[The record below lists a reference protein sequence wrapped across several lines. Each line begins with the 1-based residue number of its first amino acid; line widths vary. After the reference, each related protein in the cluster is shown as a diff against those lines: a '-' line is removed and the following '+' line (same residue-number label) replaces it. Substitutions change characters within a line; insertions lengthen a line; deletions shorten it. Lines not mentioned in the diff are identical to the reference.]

1 MTSVLWTAV
10 KLKKKKEQKQIK
22 KVIMLIHHHQNKV
35 ENLKKKK
42 NVTRSALLIAFLK
55 YCPSKELKFYND
67 IDF

>member
-10 KLKKKKEQKQIK
+10 KLKEKEQKQIK
-22 KVIMLIHHHQNKV
+22 KVIMLIHHYQNKV

-42 NVTRSALLIAFLK
+42 KCYKKCITHCILK
-55 YCPSKELKFYND
+55 YCPSKELKFYNN